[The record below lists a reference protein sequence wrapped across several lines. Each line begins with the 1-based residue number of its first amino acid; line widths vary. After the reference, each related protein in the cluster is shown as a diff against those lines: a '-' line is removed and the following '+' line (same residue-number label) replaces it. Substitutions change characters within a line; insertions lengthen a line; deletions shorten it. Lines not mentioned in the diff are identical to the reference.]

1 MTGATNKDPDPVPSP
16 RASGER
22 VREKGLRLITIAT
35 LLVAVAFAVAVAV
48 APPAHAAAPAA
59 PPALTGRWLATAD
72 DGRVFAGTWS
82 AAFAVETP
90 NAAIGA
96 WKLVDETGTKV
107 LMRGTWSARR
117 VQGAWRGSW
126 AARVE
131 GSGAAS
137 GQWTA
142 DAKSATGAKTFRDL
156 LALTGEKQIGGT
168 WRAGRSHGNW
178 WLKPLL

>member
-1 MTGATNKDPDPVPSP
+1 MTDPSTSAPVPSP

-22 VREKGLRLITIAT
+22 VRERGLRLAVFLT
-35 LLVAVAFAVAVAV
+35 LLTLSSS
-48 APPAHAAAPAA
+48 AHAAASSAS
-59 PPALTGRWLATAD
+59 ALTGRWMATAT
-72 DGRVFAGTWS
+72 DGQVFAGTWS
-82 AAFAVETP
+82 ASFAADTP
-90 NAAIGA
+90 DAAIGA

-131 GSGAAS
+131 GGGAAS

-142 DAKSATGAKTFRDL
+142 DAKTAAGAKTFREL
-156 LALTGEKQIGGT
+156 LTLTAANQITGT
-168 WRAGRSHGNW
+168 WRTGHNHGNW
-178 WLKPLL
+178 WLKPLAP